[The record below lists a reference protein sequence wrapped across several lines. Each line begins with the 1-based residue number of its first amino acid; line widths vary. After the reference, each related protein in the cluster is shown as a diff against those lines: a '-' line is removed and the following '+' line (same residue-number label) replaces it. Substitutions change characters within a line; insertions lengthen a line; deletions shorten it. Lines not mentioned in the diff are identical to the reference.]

1 MNISSKKYNF
11 LNNLIVVSM
20 LVYLFFLSRRGGDT
34 KDIISIFIMFLITI
48 YSFKNGIKGYL
59 IHKRDIII
67 SVIYLILVS
76 ISYIIVDDKG
86 NDKFYVFSHAT
97 IFSVGFMLVLLN
109 YKLEDKYVKYI
120 LPVLLL
126 ISIPAIYKGC
136 IDFYKNLDVL
146 KFYRLVGDTSTPKY
160 AAEVGIYLFLGLFSS
175 IYYKKIYIKIIL
187 ACYTIIVLTLV
198 FFTQSRGAFLAI
210 PATII
215 LIFTILD
222 WKKGLIAAIVT
233 FALMFS
239 LFKYTSKTDKIMVVN
254 RIERSIMTKE
264 KIEKDAR
271 YTIFLDGIKEAKN
284 YKIIGKGFF
293 FYKGQKLHSANE
305 KIDHY
310 HNNFIE
316 TAVTQGS
323 LTLIAYIIFLI
334 NLFISMLKNYLKE
347 KARLKKYIKLF
358 AIAVF
363 AFIHFYGLIEV
374 SFYFEKIYQLIFTII
389 AISFIIDNKEYFQKG
404 YR

>member
-1 MNISSKKYNF
+1 MNTNNKKYEF

-34 KDIISIFIMFLITI
+34 KDIISIFIMFLIAI

-76 ISYIIVDDKG
+76 ISYFIVDDKG

-109 YKLEDKYVKYI
+109 YKLEDKYIKYV
-120 LPVLLL
+120 LPILLL
-126 ISIPAIYKGC
+126 ISIPSIYNGI
-136 IDFYKNLDVL
+136 IDTYKNLDIIST
-146 KFYRLVGDTSTPKY
+146 YRIVGNTSTPKY
-160 AAEVGIYLFLGLFSS
+160 AAEIGIYLLLGFFSFF
-175 IYYKKIYIKIIL
+175 YYKKIYIKILL
-187 ACYTIIVLTLV
+187 ACYTIITLMLA

-233 FALMFS
+233 FTLVFS
-239 LFKYTSKTDKIMVVN
+239 LFKYTSKTDKIMVVK

-284 YKIIGKGFF
+284 YRIIGKGFF

-316 TAVTQGS
+316 TAVTQGL
-323 LTLIAYIIFLI
+323 LTLSVYIIFLI
-334 NLFISMLKNYLKE
+334 NLFMSMLKNYLKE
-347 KARLKKYIKLF
+347 NNRLKKYIKLF
-358 AIAVF
+358 AISTFVF
-363 AFIHFYGLIEV
+363 INFYGLIEV
-374 SFYFEKIYQLIFTII
+374 SFYFEKIYQLVFTII
-389 AISFIIDNKEYFQKG
+389 AISFIISNKDY
-404 YR
+404 

>member
-1 MNISSKKYNF
+1 MNISSKKYDF

-86 NDKFYVFSHAT
+86 NDKFYVFSHTT

-120 LPVLLL
+120 LPILLL
-126 ISIPAIYKGC
+126 ISIPPIYKGC

-160 AAEVGIYLFLGLFSS
+160 AAEVGIYLFLGLFSC
-175 IYYKKIYIKIIL
+175 IYYKNICIKIIL

-239 LFKYTSKTDKIMVVN
+239 LFKYTNKTDKIMLVN

-358 AIAVF
+358 AITVF

-389 AISFIIDNKEYFQKG
+389 AISFIIDNKDYWKKI
-404 YR
+404 

>member
-1 MNISSKKYNF
+1 MNISSKKYDF

-34 KDIISIFIMFLITI
+34 KDIISIFIMFLIAI

-109 YKLEDKYVKYI
+109 YKLEDKYLKYI
-120 LPVLLL
+120 LPILLL
-126 ISIPAIYKGC
+126 ISISSIYKGI
-136 IDFYKNLDVL
+136 IDVYEHLDVL
-146 KFYRLVGDTSTPKY
+146 KSYRLVGDTSTPKY
-160 AAEVGIYLFLGLFSS
+160 AAEVAIYLFLGLFSF
-175 IYYKKIYIKIIL
+175 IYYKNICVKIIL
-187 ACYTIIVLTLV
+187 ACYTITVLILV
-198 FFTQSRGAFLAI
+198 FFTQSRGSFLAI

-222 WKKGLIAAIVT
+222 LKKGLIIASIT
-233 FALMFS
+233 FTLMFS
-239 LFKYTSKTDKIMVVN
+239 LFKYPSKIDNKVRVVN
-254 RIERSIMTKE
+254 RIENSITSKE
-264 KIEKDAR
+264 KIKKDAR
-271 YTIFLDGIKEAKN
+271 YIIFLDGIKEAKN

-334 NLFISMLKNYLKE
+334 NLFISMVKNYLKE
-347 KARLKKYIKLF
+347 NDRLKKYIKLL
-358 AIAVF
+358 AISTFVF
-363 AFIHFYGLIEV
+363 INFYGLIEV

-389 AISFIIDNKEYFQKG
+389 AISFIIDNKDY
-404 YR
+404 

>member
-1 MNISSKKYNF
+1 MNISSKKYDF

-86 NDKFYVFSHAT
+86 NDKFYVFSHTT

-120 LPVLLL
+120 LPILLL
-126 ISIPAIYKGC
+126 ISIPPIYKGC

-160 AAEVGIYLFLGLFSS
+160 AAEVGIYLFLGLFSC
-175 IYYKKIYIKIIL
+175 IYYKNICIKIIL

-239 LFKYTSKTDKIMVVN
+239 LFKYTNKTDKIMLVN

-334 NLFISMLKNYLKE
+334 NLFISMVKNYLKE
-347 KARLKKYIKLF
+347 NDRLKKYIKLL
-358 AIAVF
+358 AISTFVF
-363 AFIHFYGLIEV
+363 INFYGLIEV

-389 AISFIIDNKEYFQKG
+389 AISFIIDNKDYWKKI
-404 YR
+404 

>member
-1 MNISSKKYNF
+1 MNISSKKYDF

-86 NDKFYVFSHAT
+86 NDKFYVFSHTT

-120 LPVLLL
+120 LPILLL
-126 ISIPAIYKGC
+126 ISIPPIYKGC

-160 AAEVGIYLFLGLFSS
+160 AAEVGIYLFLGLFSC
-175 IYYKKIYIKIIL
+175 IYYKNICIKIIL

-239 LFKYTSKTDKIMVVN
+239 LFKYTSKTDKIMLVN

-334 NLFISMLKNYLKE
+334 NLFISMVKNYLKE
-347 KARLKKYIKLF
+347 NDRLKKYIKLL
-358 AIAVF
+358 AISTFVF
-363 AFIHFYGLIEV
+363 INFYGLIEV

-389 AISFIIDNKEYFQKG
+389 AISFIIDNKDY
-404 YR
+404 

>member
-1 MNISSKKYNF
+1 MNISSKKYDF

-86 NDKFYVFSHAT
+86 NDKFYVFSHTT

-120 LPVLLL
+120 LPILLL
-126 ISIPAIYKGC
+126 ISIPPIYKGC

-160 AAEVGIYLFLGLFSS
+160 AAEVGIYLFLGLFSC
-175 IYYKKIYIKIIL
+175 IYYKNICIKIIL

-239 LFKYTSKTDKIMVVN
+239 LFKYTNKTDKIMLVN

-334 NLFISMLKNYLKE
+334 NLFISMVKNYLKE
-347 KARLKKYIKLF
+347 NDRLKKYIKLL
-358 AIAVF
+358 AISTFVF
-363 AFIHFYGLIEV
+363 INFYGLIEV

-389 AISFIIDNKEYFQKG
+389 AISFIIDNKDY
-404 YR
+404 

>member
-1 MNISSKKYNF
+1 MNISSKKYDF

-86 NDKFYVFSHAT
+86 NDKFYVFSHTT

-120 LPVLLL
+120 LPILLL
-126 ISIPAIYKGC
+126 ISIPPIYKGC

-160 AAEVGIYLFLGLFSS
+160 AAEVGIYLFLGLFSC
-175 IYYKKIYIKIIL
+175 IYYKNICIKIIL

-239 LFKYTSKTDKIMVVN
+239 LFKYTNKTDKIMLVN

-334 NLFISMLKNYLKE
+334 NLFISMVKNYLKE
-347 KARLKKYIKLF
+347 NDRLKKYIKLL
-358 AIAVF
+358 AISTFVF
-363 AFIHFYGLIEV
+363 INFYGLIEV
-374 SFYFEKIYQLIFTII
+374 SFYFEKIYQLVFTII
-389 AISFIIDNKEYFQKG
+389 ATSFIIDNNGTKKI
-404 YR
+404 

>member
-1 MNISSKKYNF
+1 MNISSKKYDF

-59 IHKRDIII
+59 IHKKDIII
-67 SVIYLILVS
+67 SIIYLILVS
-76 ISYIIVDDKG
+76 ISYIIVDEKG
-86 NDKFYVFSHAT
+86 SDKFYVFSHAT
-97 IFSVGFMLVLLN
+97 IFSIGFMLVLLN
-109 YKLEDKYVKYI
+109 YKLEDKYTKYI
-120 LPVLLL
+120 LPILLL
-126 ISIPAIYKGC
+126 ISISSIYKG
-136 IDFYKNLDVL
+136 IVDVYEHLDVI
-146 KFYRLVGDTSTPKY
+146 KFYRIVGNTSTPKY
-160 AAEVGIYLFLGLFSS
+160 AAELGIYLFLGLFSC
-175 IYYKKIYIKIIL
+175 IYYKNICIKIIL

-198 FFTQSRGAFLAI
+198 FFTQSRGSFLAI

-222 WKKGLIAAIVT
+222 LKKGLIATIIT
-233 FALMFS
+233 FTLMFS
-239 LFKYTSKTDKIMVVN
+239 LFKYTNKTDKIMLVN

-334 NLFISMLKNYLKE
+334 NLFISMVKNYLKE
-347 KARLKKYIKLF
+347 NDRLKKYIKLL
-358 AIAVF
+358 AISTFVF
-363 AFIHFYGLIEV
+363 INFYGLIEV

-389 AISFIIDNKEYFQKG
+389 AISFIIDNKDY
-404 YR
+404 